1 MFCKDS
7 LSYKIMD
14 YIRKSIDD
22 VPKYVKIFDECKILI
37 EQGIKIAILKAI
49 DTNADYIDKSGING
63 LFDIINNDRKQLND
77 KIVNDMDMKKKK
89 RSAPFLPI
97 RDYTENC
104 RRRDKNSVEA
114 IRKATKYYLHD
125 NRKSI
130 PIQNET
136 YEILMKLEDYFNITN
151 PLFDNITEQQQKIII
166 SINEIIHYVIKKFIG
181 DKTSDVLN
189 DYGYTSK
196 EEVDDDIN
204 ALDYYIED
212 IELDDIINEV
222 SDLANKRNIL
232 FDDEDISELSEMIN
246 HSGWLSKINKKEPE
260 KIVEAKHIDFDEYS
274 EENNEKKMKEI
285 EKQNERVNRQRD
297 QVDIKIDNI
306 MKKYINYDDEDLSDI
321 LDGIDTDLAQEKEVE
336 VEQENESKSH
346 DNEKKPSEIDDKHYD
361 LDYIGSLI
369 GIENSPLT
377 NSQIDYYLDHA
388 GLMKKLKEFF
398 NSHKTPEKKSKKTKT
413 IKKSG
418 AKEVHDSIHD
428 FEKRL
433 DKLMKGL

>member
-1 MFCKDS
+1 
-7 LSYKIMD
+7 MD

-22 VPKYVKIFDECKILI
+22 IPKYVKIFDECKILI
-37 EQGIKIAILKAI
+37 EQGVKIAILQAI
-49 DTNADYIDKSGING
+49 DNNADYINKSGING
-63 LFDIINNDRKQLND
+63 LIDIVNNDRKQLND

-125 NRKSI
+125 DRKTI

-136 YEILMKLEDYFNITN
+136 YEILLKLEDYFNITN
-151 PLFDNITEQQQKIII
+151 PLFENITEQQQKIII
-166 SINEIIHYVIKKFIG
+166 SIHDIITYVIKKYIG
-181 DKTSDVLN
+181 NKTTDVLN
-189 DYGYTSK
+189 AYGYTSE
-196 EEVDDDIN
+196 EEVNDDMKAI
-204 ALDYYIED
+204 DYYTED
-212 IELDDIINEV
+212 IEIDDDEINDIINEASNLV
-222 SDLANKRNIL
+222 NNRNIL

-246 HSGWLSKINKKEPE
+246 HTGGLFSRISKKEPE

-274 EENNEKKMKEI
+274 EENNEKNMKEL
-285 EKQNERVNRQRD
+285 EKQVNRQKD
-297 QVDIKIDNI
+297 QVNIKIDDV
-306 MKKYINYDDEDLSDI
+306 MKMFNKHDDEDSSDI
-321 LDGIDTDLAQEKEVE
+321 LDGVTQEKEVE

-346 DNEKKPSEIDDKHYD
+346 DNDDKHYD
-361 LDYIGSLI
+361 LDYIASLMN
-369 GIENSPLT
+369 ENTIDQLT
-377 NSQIDYYLDHA
+377 NSQLDYYLNHS
-388 GLMKKLKEFF
+388 GLMKKLKKFF
-398 NSHKTPEKKSKKTKT
+398 NSHKTPEKKSKKPKT

-433 DKLMKGL
+433 DKLMKSL